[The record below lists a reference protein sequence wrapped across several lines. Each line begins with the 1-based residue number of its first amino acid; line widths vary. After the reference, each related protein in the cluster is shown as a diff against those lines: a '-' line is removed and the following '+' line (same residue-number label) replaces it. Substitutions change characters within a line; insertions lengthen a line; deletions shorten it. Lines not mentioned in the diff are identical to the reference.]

1 MLAPILPSRSSLVRV
16 VLAPA
21 LCAGV
26 ALAQVVGPRPVPGGS
41 GTTPTAPQTAPQ
53 ATPQAPPQAPPQ
65 ATGQKPPARYQYE
78 PVHNRY
84 MRLDAFDRY
93 GLRHGWNPLTMSD
106 GTGEYPILRG
116 APWFDVYNTNNWKGD
131 EPIPG

>member
-1 MLAPILPSRSSLVRV
+1 M
-16 VLAPA
+16 LAPA

-26 ALAQVVGPRPVPGGS
+26 ALAQVAGPRPVPGGS
-41 GTTPTAPQTAPQ
+41 GTTPNEPQQ
-53 ATPQAPPQAPPQ
+53 
-65 ATGQKPPARYQYE
+65 PASTRYRYE

-93 GLRHGWNPLTMSD
+93 GRRQKWNPLTMSD

-116 APWFDVYNTNNWKGD
+116 AGLFDVYNTNKWKGD
-131 EPIPG
+131 EPILGENTFLALQLISNNLFESRDKVNAD